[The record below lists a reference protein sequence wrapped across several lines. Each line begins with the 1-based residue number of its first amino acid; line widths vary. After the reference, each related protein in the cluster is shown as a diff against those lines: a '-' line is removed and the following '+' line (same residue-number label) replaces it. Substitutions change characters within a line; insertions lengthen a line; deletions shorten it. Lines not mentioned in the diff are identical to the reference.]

1 MSNLKLENSYAY
13 LIARITSKLHKELLQ
28 MFKSNGHNN
37 ITITHWA
44 ILLCLWQEDG
54 QTQSAIAEKLDKEK
68 ANITRMLDAM
78 EKNQL
83 IQRRTHE
90 NDRRSYRI
98 FLTPKGVELKDIL
111 IAVDKDASNIGTKGL
126 SKKEKQ
132 ENLRLLNIIYN
143 NFADQK

>member
-1 MSNLKLENSYAY
+1 MGKLKMENSYSY

-28 MFKSNGHNN
+28 MFKSNGYNN

-78 EKNQL
+78 EKNKL
-83 IQRRTHE
+83 IQRRPHE
-90 NDRRSYRI
+90 NDRRSFRI
-98 FLTPKGVELKDIL
+98 FLTPKGNELKDSL
-111 IAVDKDASNIGTKGL
+111 IAVDKELSKTGTKGL
-126 SKKEKQ
+126 NKKEKQ
-132 ENLRLLNIIYN
+132 ENLRLLNIMYN